1 MMEWIKK
8 NDIGPKAAALLMAFL
23 LWLFLVSGRDV
34 NMSKTFSR
42 VPVDLRG
49 VDSLTANNLILT
61 GGSQSTVS
69 FRVTGSSD
77 RIAMLSDNDGLT
89 VTADLSGITEPGE
102 YDLKY
107 QVTASTSEVTISKIT
122 ASVPVVV
129 DRLISKSV
137 PVDLELSGTLQS
149 GYVSDGYSLD
159 PDAVTVTGPAQVLDT
174 IVSAAADFDIS
185 DVRAST
191 QTTLSYT
198 LVDASGEE
206 VKSSLLRVDTP
217 SVRLT
222 YIVRQ
227 RGEIPL
233 IINATPYGFINSD
246 LVDITLEPATI
257 RVSGL
262 PDVVSTLNQIDLGTL
277 SLEQVFENEQYVY
290 TRPLVL
296 PNGVTSD
303 DAVTT
308 VRVTV
313 TPKDVVKANIE
324 LTRDLLPQSEDFTYA
339 SDLIVSVW
347 TTADSARSL
356 SSGDVDVTLSYR
368 SEELTP
374 GLNEIPVKVTPLNN
388 QMILIGD
395 YTIVVEVPEE

>member
-339 SDLIVSVW
+339 SDLIVTVW

-356 SSGDVDVTLSYR
+356 SSGDVDVMLSYR

>member
-339 SDLIVSVW
+339 SDLIVTVW

>member
-198 LVDASGEE
+198 LIDASGEE

-308 VRVTV
+308 VCVTV

-339 SDLIVSVW
+339 SDLIVTVW

>member
-198 LVDASGEE
+198 LIDASGEE

-339 SDLIVSVW
+339 SDLIVTVW